1 MMNIIIK
8 YWIELILTFIYS
20 FLLFIINQ
28 YFGLKNGMRSLLKNE
43 IIRTYE
49 TYVKLGYCPSFIKEN
64 IKEIYE
70 SYHKLKGNGMGT
82 SMVNEIYKL
91 PNEPKE
97 YR

>member
-1 MMNIIIK
+1 MT
-8 YWIELILTFIYS
+8 LLSTLFIY
-20 FLLFIINQ
+20 LINQ
-28 YFGLKNGMRSLLKNE
+28 YIGLRNGMRSLLKNE

-82 SMVNEIYKL
+82 TMVNEIYKL

-97 YR
+97 YK

>member
-1 MMNIIIK
+1 MT
-8 YWIELILTFIYS
+8 LLSTLFIY
-20 FLLFIINQ
+20 LINQ
-28 YFGLKNGMRSLLKNE
+28 YIGLRNGMRSLLKNE

-49 TYVKLGYCPSFIKEN
+49 TYVNLGYCPSFIKEN

-82 SMVNEIYKL
+82 TMVNEIYKL

-97 YR
+97 YK

>member
-91 PNEPKE
+91 PNEPKA